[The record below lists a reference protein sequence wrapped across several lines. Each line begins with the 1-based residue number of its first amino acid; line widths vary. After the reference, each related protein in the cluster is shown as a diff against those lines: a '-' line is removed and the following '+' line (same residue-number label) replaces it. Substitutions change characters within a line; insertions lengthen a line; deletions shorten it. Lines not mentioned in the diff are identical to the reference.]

1 MPKSRI
7 RMPFSRHRPGR
18 LLAGLAL
25 AAASAGLVTAAA
37 VGPAAAAAVPH
48 GGTYVSLGA
57 IGLDTIHDVATG
69 RCLDSNAAGNA
80 YTLPCNGG
88 QYQDWYLYQ
97 YEESLPTTTVYFYA
111 YQDAATGRCL
121 DSNAAGNLYT
131 TQGGSVYATYPCQA
145 PVNTYQDWVPTGLGT
160 SFFDW
165 ATGRCLDSNAAGNAY
180 TLPCNG
186 GPYQEWGVV

>member
-1 MPKSRI
+1 
-7 RMPFSRHRPGR
+7 MPFSRHRLGR

-25 AAASAGLVTAAA
+25 AAASAGLITATAA
-37 VGPAAAAAVPH
+37 GPAAAATLPH
-48 GGTYVSLGA
+48 GGRYVSLGP
-57 IGLDTIHDVATG
+57 IGLGSIRDIATG

-88 QYQDWYLYQ
+88 AYQDWYLYE
-97 YEESLPTTTVYFYA
+97 YEESLPTTTVYFFA
-111 YQDAATGRCL
+111 YQDAATDRCL

-131 TQGGSVYATYPCQA
+131 TQGASVYATYPCQA
-145 PVNTYQDWVPTGLGT
+145 PSNTYQDWISAGNGYMYL
-160 SFFDW
+160 DW

-186 GPYQEWGVV
+186 GRYQEWSGP